1 MVSRR
6 RILQMVPAALAA
18 QTAARALAATS
29 DSVPS
34 AAVGLTHASGE
45 DRGIWIHP
53 ERSLITRDAKQG
65 RILVH
70 DMVSRYVDAGFN
82 LLMPWTVSG
91 YLMAVENASLQ
102 DAHPSASWDAL
113 AVLLEEADAQKVNVD
128 IWYSFSEYRGPKSP
142 EFDPKY
148 GGDQA
153 WRAIHSDKFKTG
165 KDEADGAWNVCVQ
178 HAAARR
184 WQLELLDRALKRYP
198 TARGLQI
205 EEPGYDSG
213 QYCLCALC
221 RRLFNE
227 IHGIPL
233 EEHLQS
239 QQAQDLKTIGNS
251 AFVWELREYLRAK
264 HPQMTFTV
272 NGGSDWRRDRRR
284 GRDWGRWA
292 LSGWMDAFIPQV
304 YEENIESFR
313 RQLHRTID
321 DLGSACAVQAGLALA
336 WSEGKNDIATV
347 MRQIDA
353 AREIGAKGILL
364 FHGAAFTDA
373 DLKQLQKGP
382 FHV

>member
-148 GGDQA
+148 VAIKPGAQFTAISSRPEKTRQMAHGMYVCNMLP
-153 WRAIHSDKFKTG
+153 RAVGNLNCLTVHS
-165 KDEADGAWNVCVQ
+165 
-178 HAAARR
+178 
-184 WQLELLDRALKRYP
+184 
-198 TARGLQI
+198 
-205 EEPGYDSG
+205 
-213 QYCLCALC
+213 
-221 RRLFNE
+221 
-227 IHGIPL
+227 
-233 EEHLQS
+233 
-239 QQAQDLKTIGNS
+239 S
-251 AFVWELREYLRAK
+251 A
-264 HPQMTFTV
+264 T
-272 NGGSDWRRDRRR
+272 RRR
-284 GRDWGRWA
+284 
-292 LSGWMDAFIPQV
+292 
-304 YEENIESFR
+304 
-313 RQLHRTID
+313 
-321 DLGSACAVQAGLALA
+321 
-336 WSEGKNDIATV
+336 
-347 MRQIDA
+347 
-353 AREIGAKGILL
+353 
-364 FHGAAFTDA
+364 A
-373 DLKQLQKGP
+373 DCR
-382 FHV
+382 